1 MNAWMVCS
9 LTVFRPFVVVVVV
22 VDLGN
27 DDSFLM
33 NLPSVALDQCVV
45 DNHSAHG
52 ICVYV

>member
-9 LTVFRPFVVVVVV
+9 LTVFCLFVVVVV